1 MDVQLQNVNPSD
13 SRAFA
18 DAQSCRELED
28 GVSVLRVDPYV
39 AGLFVK
45 ALWFVWGVAHI
56 ATKPKRSSCVG
67 SFRAARLASGT
78 LCIIPRISPPKPG
91 ASTA

>member
-28 GVSVLRVDPYV
+28 GVSVLRVDPHI
-39 AGLFVK
+39 AGLFVN
-45 ALWFVWGVAHI
+45 AVWGLFWGV
-56 ATKPKRSSCVG
+56 
-67 SFRAARLASGT
+67 
-78 LCIIPRISPPKPG
+78 
-91 ASTA
+91 